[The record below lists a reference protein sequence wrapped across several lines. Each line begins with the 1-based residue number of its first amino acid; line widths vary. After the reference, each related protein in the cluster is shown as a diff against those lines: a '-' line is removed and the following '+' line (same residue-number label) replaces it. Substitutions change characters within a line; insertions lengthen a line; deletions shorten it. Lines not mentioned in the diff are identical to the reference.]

1 MLATGYIHDLID
13 NKLNLKQFVCS
24 CARAFGPLVHMRDD
38 SSAEIKEAKVSEY
51 YVESLKEST
60 EKLEKLGKMTKKE
73 KIAYGEERRN
83 WYLDF
88 YRKEMEREN
97 AQLKIIEEMKISV
110 RAWEPP
116 SEDHKPLKAFM
127 LQQLGDAVSYSEYEK
142 DIEKASKKSPMDYY
156 NEELKECKR
165 SIERAKEEIVKETK
179 NVEFQ
184 NKWIKTLL
192 SSI

>member
-1 MLATGYIHDLID
+1 
-13 NKLNLKQFVCS
+13 
-24 CARAFGPLVHMRDD
+24 
-38 SSAEIKEAKVSEY
+38 
-51 YVESLKEST
+51 
-60 EKLEKLGKMTKKE
+60 
-73 KIAYGEERRN
+73 
-83 WYLDF
+83 
-88 YRKEMEREN
+88 
-97 AQLKIIEEMKISV
+97 MKISV

-156 NEELKECKR
+156 NEELKECKC
-165 SIERAKEEIVKETK
+165 SIEHAKEEIAKETK

-184 NKWIKTLL
+184 NKWIKALL